1 MNMGELNHDV
11 IRECNDGV
19 SLSKGI
25 HSMTAYFGAGPI
37 VKALE
42 MGADIVVTGRT
53 ADSAMAL
60 APCMH
65 NLGWAP
71 QDFDK
76 LAMGSLAGHLIECGG
91 QATGGLFTDWHEV
104 PGYENL
110 GFPIVEVSS
119 NGDIEVTK
127 PPQTGGLLNKYV

>member
-11 IRECNDGV
+11 IRECNGGV
-19 SLSKGI
+19 SLPKGV

-65 NLGWAP
+65 NLGWTP
-71 QDFDK
+71 QDFGGGPIFD
-76 LAMGSLAGHLIECGG
+76 SLRLGVIPA
-91 QATGGLFTDWHEV
+91 DW
-104 PGYENL
+104 L
-110 GFPIVEVSS
+110 
-119 NGDIEVTK
+119 
-127 PPQTGGLLNKYV
+127 